1 MNTME
6 KISFDYDGVLD
17 TTKGKELAAEYILKG
32 MPVYIITARKLFYS
46 GEVYAVAK
54 KLGIPL
60 NRIYFTGGRDKW
72 HTIKRLKI
80 TKHYD
85 NNPKQIDMIIENTDA
100 MAVKLK
106 QTPIN

>member
-1 MNTME
+1 ME

-17 TTKGKELAAEYILKG
+17 TTKGKELAAEL
-32 MPVYIITARKLFYS
+32 
-46 GEVYAVAK
+46 AK